1 MLTISV
7 SEFRKLK
14 IFRKEQKIDANYFGF
29 RISET
34 EIVSIYFQFRAE
46 NFQFPKFGNRKF
58 SAGNGKLVLTISV
71 SEFRKLKIFRKE
83 QKIDANYFG
92 FRMSETENIIT
103 RNGKSTRNIWVSEF
117 LTLGGHVVLG
127 DPYKSIYILLGPFI
141 RNKISRDL
149 HKTK

>member
-34 EIVSIYFQFRAE
+34 E
-46 NFQFPKFGNRKF
+46 
-58 SAGNGKLVLTISV
+58 
-71 SEFRKLKIFRKE
+71 
-83 QKIDANYFG
+83 
-92 FRMSETENIIT
+92 NIIT

-117 LTLGGHVVLG
+117 LTLGAWTCGFRRSVQVDIHIIRAI
-127 DPYKSIYILLGPFI
+127 YTKQNKSRL
-141 RNKISRDL
+141 
-149 HKTK
+149 T

>member
-1 MLTISV
+1 MSFVLGK
-7 SEFRKLK
+7 FRKLK
-14 IFRKEQKIDANYFGF
+14 ILSQGIENWWKLFR
-29 RISET
+29 
-34 EIVSIYFQFRAE
+34 
-46 NFQFPKFGNRKF
+46 FPKFGNRKF

-83 QKIDANYFG
+83 QKIDDNYFG
-92 FRMSETENIIT
+92 FRISETENIIT

-127 DPYKSIYILLGPFI
+127 DPRVQSIYILLGPFI